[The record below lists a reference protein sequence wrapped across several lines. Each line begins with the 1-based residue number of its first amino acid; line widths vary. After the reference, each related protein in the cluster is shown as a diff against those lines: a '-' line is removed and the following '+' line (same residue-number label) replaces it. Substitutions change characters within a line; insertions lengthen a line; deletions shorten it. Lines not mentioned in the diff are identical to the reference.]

1 MGQPAIVIAHFE
13 GFTALDETALDRL
26 DTVGRLLDRKPLH
39 SWDEP
44 RAQEL
49 LSSAEVIVGH
59 WGCPLFG
66 PEFFETAANLRLFA
80 YAAGSVKWYL
90 SDELWERDIL
100 VTSGADANAE
110 PVAEYTLAMI
120 LLANKGV
127 FGAID
132 RASNRVSWTPPPEAA
147 AHGNWDKTIGL
158 VSASLTGRRVAQL
171 LQAFA
176 HLDVQIYDPFVDAKT
191 IESLGA
197 TKQET
202 LVELCAQADVLSIHA
217 PALPDTH
224 NLIGQ
229 KELAALSD
237 GATVI
242 NTSRGHCLDLDALT
256 SELESQRLFGII
268 DVTDPVEPL
277 PSDHPLRTLA
287 NAVLTPHIAGSQG
300 TELARMSE
308 WVIDEVERYATG
320 APLRNPVTREMV
332 DRIA

>member
-26 DTVGRLLDRKPLH
+26 GTVGRLLDRKPLH

-49 LSSAEVIVGH
+49 LPEAEVIVGH

-132 RASNRVSWTPPPEAA
+132 RESNRVSWTPPPEAA
-147 AHGNWDKTIGL
+147 AHGTLRHHRRHRPRRTAAANTP
-158 VSASLTGRRVAQL
+158 ASDSCQRRVNTPHRRLTGHRTRPHERMGDRRGRAL
-171 LQAFA
+171 R
-176 HLDVQIYDPFVDAKT
+176 HR
-191 IESLGA
+191 
-197 TKQET
+197 
-202 LVELCAQADVLSIHA
+202 CA
-217 PALPDTH
+217 PAQP
-224 NLIGQ
+224 
-229 KELAALSD
+229 
-237 GATVI
+237 
-242 NTSRGHCLDLDALT
+242 
-256 SELESQRLFGII
+256 
-268 DVTDPVEPL
+268 
-277 PSDHPLRTLA
+277 
-287 NAVLTPHIAGSQG
+287 
-300 TELARMSE
+300 
-308 WVIDEVERYATG
+308 
-320 APLRNPVTREMV
+320 RNP
-332 DRIA
+332 